1 MDVKKY
7 EYQKIPI
14 HHISEEHYHG
24 TIKIQKLQK
33 LGAEGWQLVTV
44 SSGECIFVRERTEE
58 HPLADVRPAVAWFAA
73 QMEEQLKKNDFKEGW
88 YNCDPNFLKYKLE
101 SKAGSFEDNV
111 LHHGLAIGSHP
122 VAAITEAAHIGNY
135 AMMVAARVYHDAT
148 GEKL

>member
-7 EYQKIPI
+7 EYKKIPL
-14 HHISEEHYHG
+14 HKLSEPHHG
-24 TIKIQKLQK
+24 TIAMDKLNE
-33 LGAEGWQLVTV
+33 LGADGWQL
-44 SSGECIFVRERTEE
+44 SIISGGECMFIRERIEK

-111 LHHGLAIGSHP
+111 LHHGLAINSHT
-122 VAAITEAAHIGNY
+122 VATITEAAHIGNY
-135 AMMVAARVYHDAT
+135 AMMVAARVYQDAT